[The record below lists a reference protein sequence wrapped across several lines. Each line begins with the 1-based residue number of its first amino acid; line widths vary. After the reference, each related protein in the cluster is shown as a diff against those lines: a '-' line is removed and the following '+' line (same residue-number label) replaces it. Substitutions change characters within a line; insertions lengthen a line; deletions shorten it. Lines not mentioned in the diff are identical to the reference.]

1 MSKALID
8 IRVITG
14 IINAYTTAENKSRVY
29 GLILGTQ
36 KDNIYR
42 ISEVIY
48 GYIFEDG
55 EDEKTHK
62 KKYSRLNDETLKT
75 LLLTLHQKFITSK
88 NDNNILVSVKEKE
101 NLQDKDFKYK
111 SVDEQMILGGFA
123 TDRELFNDLH
133 QLYGTID
140 VIKDDVFKNKNC
152 LLLLVDPNYQNK
164 EKIEFGVKTY
174 LWYMKYIKVGKS
186 NFNRV
191 LAFNEISSQVVDYL
205 TNVKIIGQN
214 NLDSKLY
221 DVSLDKNDKK
231 NLTELFLN
239 TNESKNNVS
248 QNNNVEY
255 IKNKIEQSIEYL
267 NVVEKVMENKENNK
281 GKLDEKDYNQ
291 IAFILS
297 KLEPIVSNE
306 EIMSSL
312 TKINHKND
320 NINSLTQLLQVQ
332 LVLAN
337 KIQKLVHE

>member
-239 TNESKNNVS
+239 TNENKNNVS

>member
-101 NLQDKDFKYK
+101 NLQDKDLKYK

-221 DVSLDKNDKK
+221 DVNLDKNDKK

-239 TNESKNNVS
+239 INEIKNNVN